1 MRRQAGG
8 VEGAREGERV
18 VVVEVRQYRR
28 CAYLWRLG
36 DCLSPWVQPR
46 KAEMIEMNSAGSRVW
61 GSLMLAQQYKA
72 SPGAV

>member
-36 DCLSPWVQPR
+36 DCLSPRVQAR
-46 KAEMIEMNSAGSRVW
+46 TVEMIEMNSTDGLVR
-61 GSLMLAQQYKA
+61 GFLLLAQHYKT